1 MKLSAYL
8 YLELKFRMDAAIPP
22 HTRAYMFCVQGQ
34 LYIYVQEME
43 GYAMHIYLKKKE
55 TQLTQFW
62 DGIGTCRCLSRM
74 TN

>member
-22 HTRAYMFCVQGQ
+22 PTCAYMFCVQGQ

-43 GYAMHIYLKKKE
+43 GYAMHTY
-55 TQLTQFW
+55 
-62 DGIGTCRCLSRM
+62 
-74 TN
+74 